1 MFGGVK
7 QASSGCRVRAGL
19 YGVIFLIFALA
30 AAFIPSHADASPAAI
45 VVDADTGAVLYEMNA
60 QGVNYPASLTKMMTL
75 YLLFEAIEAKRVKL
89 DDQLTASDYA
99 ASQPATD
106 ISLKPGDQI
115 SVEKAIEAIIVQS
128 ANDVAVVVGESLG
141 GSEDNFAR
149 LMTAKAK
156 ELGMT
161 GTVFRNAS
169 GLPDPNQITNARDM
183 SMLARALIARF
194 PNFYPYFSIESFSY
208 QGRVYLSHNRVL
220 KSYPGAD
227 GLKTGYTR
235 ASGYNLATSA
245 MRDGHRIVAVV
256 LGGKSARKRDLQMVG
271 LLDQGFRVVDK
282 APTAQLASAQQ
293 LSLPVGPAVD
303 TDAPALTMPAA
314 GMATA
319 TAKPEALRLEL
330 ASEAEDA
337 AVSPESEKM
346 APGKDLWGVQVGA
359 FGAYK
364 PAHTAALRA
373 SRIAPKQ
380 LKIARVIVD
389 ESAKGTNRL
398 YRARLIG
405 LTKQNA
411 QLACRQLKAK
421 SVPCMVFQADVTVA
435 MSAGS

>member
-1 MFGGVK
+1 
-7 QASSGCRVRAGL
+7 
-19 YGVIFLIFALA
+19 
-30 AAFIPSHADASPAAI
+30 
-45 VVDADTGAVLYEMNA
+45 
-60 QGVNYPASLTKMMTL
+60 
-75 YLLFEAIEAKRVKL
+75 VKL
-89 DDQLTASDYA
+89 DDQFTASDYA

-183 SMLARALIARF
+183 SLLARALIARF

-282 APTAQLASAQQ
+282 APATQVASAQQ
-293 LSLPVGPAVD
+293 LTLPLAPVAD
-303 TDAPALTMPAA
+303 TDAATSTIPAA
-314 GMATA
+314 GIAA
-319 TAKPEALRLEL
+319 ASAKPDTLNLEL
-330 ASEAEDA
+330 ASATDDGTA
-337 AVSPESEKM
+337 APDSGKM
-346 APGKDLWGVQVGA
+346 ATGKDRWGVQVGA

-380 LKIARVIVD
+380 LRNAHVIVD
-389 ESAKGTNRL
+389 ESAKGANRL

-421 SVPCMVFQADVTVA
+421 SVPCLVFQADVTVA
-435 MSAGS
+435 MNAGS

>member
-7 QASSGCRVRAGL
+7 QASSGRVRVALCG
-19 YGVIFLIFALA
+19 IFFLIFALA
-30 AAFIPSHADASPAAI
+30 AALVPSRADASPAAI
-45 VVDADTGAVLYEMNA
+45 VVDADTGTVLYDMNS

-89 DDQLTASDYA
+89 DDQFTASDYA

-183 SMLARALIARF
+183 SLLARALIARF

-271 LLDQGFRVVDK
+271 LLDQGFRIVDK
-282 APTAQLASAQQ
+282 TPATQLASAQQ
-293 LSLPVGPAVD
+293 LNLPVAPVAD
-303 TDAPALTMPAA
+303 TDAAASTTPAA
-314 GMATA
+314 GIAA
-319 TAKPEALRLEL
+319 ASAKPDTLNLEL
-330 ASEAEDA
+330 ASETDDGA
-337 AVSPESEKM
+337 AAPDSGKM
-346 APGKDLWGVQVGA
+346 APGKDRWGVQVGA

-380 LKIARVIVD
+380 LKNAHVIVD
-389 ESAKGTNRL
+389 EAAKGANRL

-421 SVPCMVFQADVTVA
+421 SVPCLVFQADVTVA
-435 MSAGS
+435 MNAGS

>member
-1 MFGGVK
+1 MFGGVE
-7 QASSGCRVRAGL
+7 QASSGRVRAGL
-19 YGVIFLIFALA
+19 CGVFFLIFALA
-30 AAFIPSHADASPAAI
+30 VSIASRADASPAAI
-45 VVDADTGAVLYEMNA
+45 IVDADTGAVLYDMNA

-75 YLLFEAIEAKRVKL
+75 YLLFEAIEAKRLKL
-89 DDQLTASDYA
+89 DDQFTASDYA

-169 GLPDPNQITNARDM
+169 GLPDPNQITSARDM
-183 SMLARALIARF
+183 SILARALIARF

-271 LLDQGFRVVDK
+271 LLNQGFRMVDK
-282 APTAQLASAQQ
+282 APATQLAS
-293 LSLPVGPAVD
+293 LPGAPVVD
-303 TDAPALTMPAA
+303 TDAAASTIPAA
-314 GMATA
+314 GIAA
-319 TAKPEALRLEL
+319 ASAKPDTLNLEL
-330 ASEAEDA
+330 ASETDDGA
-337 AVSPESEKM
+337 AAPDSGKM
-346 APGKDLWGVQVGA
+346 ATGKDRWGVQVGA

-380 LKIARVIVD
+380 LKNAHVIVD
-389 ESAKGTNRL
+389 ESAKGANRL

-405 LTKQNA
+405 LSKQNA

-435 MSAGS
+435 MNAGS